1 MDVEYLDEYKDSDIS
16 NIPDDTN
23 LNSDNDINILAQNKS
38 AMLGNKHNNFK
49 GVLSKKENRYQI
61 KNSSIHIEQA
71 KCARSLKENENTLKE
86 SNTDIQKAE
95 DDETNNTNS
104 GKGKKI
110 SKKELKNTIEVS
122 TKLNNIYEKTYEL
135 KKSYYEAK
143 LEYLRRLV
151 EAHEKLA
158 NVRGRCDI

>member
-104 GKGKKI
+104 GKGKKYQ
-110 SKKELKNTIEVS
+110 KRN
-122 TKLNNIYEKTYEL
+122 
-135 KKSYYEAK
+135 
-143 LEYLRRLV
+143 
-151 EAHEKLA
+151 
-158 NVRGRCDI
+158 